1 MDLSHLLLIYFQT
14 ILSRGSLS
22 DLDMHTPAHRAWQ
35 EVTLQNVYPQRLE
48 MKVGGKGVGSF
59 PPSLPH
65 SHVQTTHFLSVCPDL
80 QP

>member
-14 ILSRGSLS
+14 ILSLGSLS

-65 SHVQTTHFLSVCPDL
+65 SRVQTTHFLSVCPGL